1 MVKSAFELSQSL
13 SCFFFFLLCLEA
25 TRCTDTPSLDRILV
39 DRARENSEVTVV
51 TRTAFEATN
60 IT

>member
-13 SCFFFFLLCLEA
+13 SCFFFLLYLEA
-25 TRCTDTPSLDRILV
+25 EKCSGTPSLDGILV

-60 IT
+60 RT

>member
-13 SCFFFFLLCLEA
+13 SCFFFLLYLEA
-25 TRCTDTPSLDRILV
+25 TRCTDTPSLDGILV

-51 TRTAFEATN
+51 TRTAFQATN
-60 IT
+60 RT

>member
-13 SCFFFFLLCLEA
+13 SCFFFLLNLEA
-25 TRCTDTPSLDRILV
+25 TRCSDTPSLDGILV

-60 IT
+60 RT

>member
-13 SCFFFFLLCLEA
+13 SCLFFLLYLEA

-60 IT
+60 RT

>member
-13 SCFFFFLLCLEA
+13 SCLFFLLYLEA
-25 TRCTDTPSLDRILV
+25 TRCTDTPSLDGILV

-60 IT
+60 RT